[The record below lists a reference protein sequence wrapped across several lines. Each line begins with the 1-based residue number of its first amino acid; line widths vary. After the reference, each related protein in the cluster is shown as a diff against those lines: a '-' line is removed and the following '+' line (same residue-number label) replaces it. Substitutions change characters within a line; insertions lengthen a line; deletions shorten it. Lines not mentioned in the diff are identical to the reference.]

1 MREHIV
7 PTLHSG
13 ITQNLIT
20 FSAFH
25 PVSDVKVY
33 YILSAK
39 YRFFFFFLYNRPLT
53 QCYQEVARSVF
64 LSTGD
69 KKRKS
74 HSEYQEKVNVLWANA
89 KLFDKGIKL
98 FAGKCEKNYLIK

>member
-1 MREHIV
+1 MLV
-7 PTLHSG
+7 CSLH
-13 ITQNLIT
+13 LILHL
-20 FSAFH
+20 FSLY
-25 PVSDVKVY
+25 P
-33 YILSAK
+33 LSC
-39 YRFFFFFLYNRPLT
+39 NRPLT

-74 HSEYQEKVNVLWANA
+74 HSEVQDKVNVLWANA

-98 FAGKCEKNYLIK
+98 FAGKNYC

>member
-1 MREHIV
+1 MSLVVLLKVFVCDRLV
-7 PTLHSG
+7 
-13 ITQNLIT
+13 
-20 FSAFH
+20 AFYL
-25 PVSDVKVY
+25 P
-33 YILSAK
+33 
-39 YRFFFFFLYNRPLT
+39 NRPLT

-74 HSEYQEKVNVLWANA
+74 HSEVQEKVSVLWANA

-98 FAGKCEKNYLIK
+98 FSGL

>member
-1 MREHIV
+1 MN
-7 PTLHSG
+7 S
-13 ITQNLIT
+13 QST
-20 FSAFH
+20 FQIF
-25 PVSDVKVY
+25 VY
-33 YILSAK
+33 FEPSSHNTSP
-39 YRFFFFFLYNRPLT
+39 FFNRPLT

-74 HSEYQEKVNVLWANA
+74 HSEVQDKVSVLWANA

-98 FAGKCEKNYLIK
+98 FPGKNYC

>member
-1 MREHIV
+1 MIFECAV
-7 PTLHSG
+7 NP
-13 ITQNLIT
+13 
-20 FSAFH
+20 
-25 PVSDVKVY
+25 
-33 YILSAK
+33 LSCLNPLSVH
-39 YRFFFFFLYNRPLT
+39 LYFPLFVNGASLSCNRPLT

-74 HSEYQEKVNVLWANA
+74 HSEVQDKVSVLWANA

-98 FAGKCEKNYLIK
+98 FAGKNHH

>member
-1 MREHIV
+1 MNW
-7 PTLHSG
+7 
-13 ITQNLIT
+13 QNT
-20 FSAFH
+20 FQIF
-25 PVSDVKVY
+25 VY
-33 YILSAK
+33 FEPSSRNTS
-39 YRFFFFFLYNRPLT
+39 RFFNRPLT

-74 HSEYQEKVNVLWANA
+74 HSEVQDKVSVLWANA

-98 FAGKCEKNYLIK
+98 FTGKNYC

>member
-1 MREHIV
+1 MQLSCSLE
-7 PTLHSG
+7 G
-13 ITQNLIT
+13 IFCDCLV
-20 FSAFH
+20 AFYL
-25 PVSDVKVY
+25 P
-33 YILSAK
+33 
-39 YRFFFFFLYNRPLT
+39 NRPLT

-74 HSEYQEKVNVLWANA
+74 HSEVQEKVSVLWANA

-98 FAGKCEKNYLIK
+98 FSGKSLFKILFDSQS

>member
-1 MREHIV
+1 MLEAYMY
-7 PTLHSG
+7 LGYSME
-13 ITQNLIT
+13 
-20 FSAFH
+20 A
-25 PVSDVKVY
+25 
-33 YILSAK
+33 AK
-39 YRFFFFFLYNRPLT
+39 YFSDFVYFEPSSLNTSPFYNRPLT

-74 HSEYQEKVNVLWANA
+74 HSEVQDKVSVLWANA

-98 FAGKCEKNYLIK
+98 FTGKKYC